1 MTQKLVE
8 RMGRNLLLFQ
18 EIEHLLKGLVS
29 MGSIHSSL
37 KSGVRDGGQP
47 KQSLGLVAATFLG
60 RHLSEVPPETPEVPP
75 LEDDVILQTS
85 FCIGVTDEDSLAE
98 RIRRAVSDRN
108 RLAHTVLVDFD
119 LTTGTGMDGACRWLD
134 ESHAEHS
141 GLVETLRDYHH
152 EIRESFLLTL
162 TFLQSK
168 EGMAEMLAH
177 DIQSLPFVKR
187 LRDKAAGVTD
197 GDGWIPM
204 GEGAKGVPR
213 SEVYEALERSGI
225 QSLTDL
231 MVASQLFEMRAEK
244 DARGGTRMVYRL
256 GVKHDAGGTAS
267 DGHRLPLQGKDGR

>member
-37 KSGVRDGGQP
+37 KSGVRDGSQT
-47 KQSLGLVAATFLG
+47 KRSLGVVAATFLK
-60 RHLSEVPPETPEVPP
+60 RHLSAVPSETPEVPP
-75 LEDDVILQTS
+75 LEDDIILQTS

-141 GLVETLRDYHH
+141 GLVE
-152 EIRESFLLTL
+152 IRESFLLTL

-213 SEVYEALERSGI
+213 SEVDEALERSGI
-225 QSLTDL
+225 ESLTDL
-231 MVASQLFEMRAEK
+231 MVASQLFEVRAEET
-244 DARGGTRMVYRL
+244 ARGGTRMVYRL

-267 DGHRLPLQGKDGR
+267 DGHRLPLQRKDGR